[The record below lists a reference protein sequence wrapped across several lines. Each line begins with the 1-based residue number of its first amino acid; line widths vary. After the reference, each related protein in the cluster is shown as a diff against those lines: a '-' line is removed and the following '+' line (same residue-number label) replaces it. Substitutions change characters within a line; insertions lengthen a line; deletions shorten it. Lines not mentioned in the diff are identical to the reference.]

1 MSAIIGRGTK
11 VPFGAP
17 TSLIFLYALS
27 LFFFKQRLLM
37 WRIAQLAHELDNFTP
52 DLNVPYFESH
62 KSPCKFSVQL
72 NRHDA
77 EVDFKA
83 FEKL

>member
-37 WRIAQLAHELDNFTP
+37 WRIAQLAHELDNFTL
-52 DLNVPYFESH
+52 DLNVSSSNPTRVTANFQ
-62 KSPCKFSVQL
+62 F
-72 NRHDA
+72 N
-77 EVDFKA
+77 
-83 FEKL
+83 

>member
-27 LFFFKQRLLM
+27 LFLLQAA
-37 WRIAQLAHELDNFTP
+37 IAHVAH
-52 DLNVPYFESH
+52 
-62 KSPCKFSVQL
+62 SPVG
-72 NRHDA
+72 A
-77 EVDFKA
+77 
-83 FEKL
+83 